1 MLQNEEMANVVCRS
15 LGFAGGS
22 IYTFGATRLL
32 PTLPI
37 VAGFKTCAGTESN
50 IFQCGSPGTMTDVGG
65 GAAGF
70 SNGADDPDCWIG
82 CRGADG
88 QPCPVSFYS
97 SMYTRDGDWGPAAPM
112 RLRDDFVWE
121 TDVAVADG
129 AAQVWL
135 LALADDGSKKFG
147 SMMDLEVQRA
157 TEAQAVPGGALL
169 RSSQQ
174 QRLLEY

>member
-1 MLQNEEMANVVCRS
+1 MANVVCRS

-88 QPCPVSFYS
+88 ISG
-97 SMYTRDGDWGPAAPM
+97 T
-112 RLRDDFVWE
+112 
-121 TDVAVADG
+121 
-129 AAQVWL
+129 
-135 LALADDGSKKFG
+135 ADDTIDRKIDSDAFSICALSVSLTRK
-147 SMMDLEVQRA
+147 
-157 TEAQAVPGGALL
+157 ALL
-169 RSSQQ
+169 F
-174 QRLLEY
+174 QRRAPTPLTKVILSRFARCPSR